1 MTAEDA
7 GFSHEQLLKLRAVV
21 KDNGTGVQGHTR
33 SPVENAR
40 ALLHVH
46 QHRQRGASFD
56 AAIKAAAT
64 AELASPSTLRAA
76 QQQFTATGVLPSL
89 PSTAHRGKGNPTH
102 PLHSSQTDEYGPTYE
117 AELLMHELVYK
128 QKSDGASITST
139 TIAAELRARL
149 NMAVDRSTVRRWLRA
164 LGYRWRHKRYVGG
177 MKPQAK
183 NVRIRQ
189 FILEYAAAL
198 AEEEAGTAVIVYVD
212 ESYIHAHH
220 ASKKGWFQI
229 NDRDVIGDGDGKRL
243 IILHAMTENGLLA
256 VPDEVAS
263 NWLSEPA
270 LTAELVFEEVLE
282 DGQDDSDYHNTI
294 TGAKFVAWLRN
305 RLLPTFAELH
315 PGKKMALVLDN
326 ASYHK
331 PRDESWVSAS
341 KAQNKH
347 ELVHQ
352 LLDLGVS
359 QLTTISD
366 SRRAIPAHRFSAAVG
381 DGGPS
386 KDDLLA
392 AVQRWLDEHPDHNRT
407 VVEQLMSDAG
417 HSLIYTPPFCP
428 EVQPIELLWAA
439 IKRHV
444 AQRSTHNRSLTEARE
459 QTEKGFEQV
468 TKMFCNSIVKHCH
481 DWIDN
486 FLSTDAAED
495 LQQCGTLAGVIKH
508 LPLLTAAS
516 STASTRSQT
525 DTTQPM
531 QICYS
536 PPAAAASTASS
547 TRTLRRRR

>member
-1 MTAEDA
+1 
-7 GFSHEQLLKLRAVV
+7 
-21 KDNGTGVQGHTR
+21 
-33 SPVENAR
+33 
-40 ALLHVH
+40 
-46 QHRQRGASFD
+46 
-56 AAIKAAAT
+56 
-64 AELASPSTLRAA
+64 
-76 QQQFTATGVLPSL
+76 
-89 PSTAHRGKGNPTH
+89 
-102 PLHSSQTDEYGPTYE
+102 
-117 AELLMHELVYK
+117 
-128 QKSDGASITST
+128 
-139 TIAAELRARL
+139 
-149 NMAVDRSTVRRWLRA
+149 
-164 LGYRWRHKRYVGG
+164 

-183 NVRIRQ
+183 NARIRQ

-229 NDRDVIGDGDGKRL
+229 NDRDVIGDDDGTRL
-243 IILHAMTENGLLA
+243 IILHAMTDSGLLA
-256 VPDEVAS
+256 VPDTVAS

-282 DGQDDSDYHNTI
+282 DGQDDSDYHNTM

-315 PGKKMALVLDN
+315 PGKKMFLVLDN
-326 ASYHK
+326 AGYHK
-331 PRDESWVSAS
+331 RRDETWISCS
-341 KAQNKH
+341 KALNKH
-347 ELVHQ
+347 ELSHQ
-352 LLDLGVS
+352 LLDLGVT
-359 QLTTISD
+359 QLAT
-366 SRRAIPAHRFSAAVG
+366 VG
-381 DGGPS
+381 DSPRTVHAHQFALPRGEGGPS

-392 AVQRWLDEHPDHNRT
+392 AVQRWLDEHPGHNRT

-417 HSLIYTPPFCP
+417 HSLVYTPPFCP
-428 EVQPIELLWAA
+428 EVQPIELLWAKV
-439 IKRHV
+439 KRYV

-459 QTEKGFEQV
+459 QTEEGFEQI
-468 TKMFCNSIVKHCH
+468 TKLFCNSIVKHCH
-481 DWIDN
+481 DWIDD

-531 QICYS
+531 QICHS